1 MRILTLFSAV
11 ALSLAAGG
19 TGLASPVEQTPD
31 RKVQESLPIVDD
43 DATLGVGQKPMIVF
57 LDRGIPEMRQQVPVL
72 MAFSA
77 KHPDW
82 IVDIKDT
89 PVFSKASITIA
100 EAEGAVIH
108 QQDPQKWHDFEMWV
122 DAQDTKNLTA
132 EALRAQAIRS
142 GLNADEYD
150 KAIQGHHA
158 LSVPELN
165 RSMLERAKAHQLPMV
180 VVGDK
185 VVFGI
190 QSPADLEA
198 LAGAP

>member
-19 TGLASPVEQTPD
+19 AGFAAPASREPD
-31 RKVQESLPIVDD
+31 RKAQESLPIVDD

-77 KHPDW
+77 KHLDW
-82 IVDIKDT
+82 IIDIKEA
-89 PVFSKASITIA
+89 PVFSKASVTIA

-122 DAQDTKNLTA
+122 DTQDTKNLTA

-165 RSMLERAKAHQLPMV
+165 RSLLERAKVHQLPMV
-180 VVGDK
+180 IAGNK

-190 QSPADLEA
+190 QSPVDLEA
-198 LAGAP
+198 LAGTP

>member
-1 MRILTLFSAV
+1 MRISTLFSAV
-11 ALSLAAGG
+11 ALSVAISNAGFSA
-19 TGLASPVEQTPD
+19 TRSQEPD
-31 RKVQESLPIVDD
+31 HKIQDNLPIVDD

-72 MAFSA
+72 MAFSLN
-77 KHPDW
+77 HPDW

-89 PVFSKASITIA
+89 PVFSKASVTIA

-108 QQDPQKWHDFEMWV
+108 QQDPQKWHDFEVWV

-132 EALRAQAIRS
+132 ESLRAQAIKV
-142 GLNADEYD
+142 GLSEADYD

-165 RSMLERAKAHQLPMV
+165 RSMLQQAKVHQLPMIV
-180 VVGDK
+180 AGDK

-190 QSPADLEA
+190 QSAADLDA
-198 LAGAP
+198 LAKTP